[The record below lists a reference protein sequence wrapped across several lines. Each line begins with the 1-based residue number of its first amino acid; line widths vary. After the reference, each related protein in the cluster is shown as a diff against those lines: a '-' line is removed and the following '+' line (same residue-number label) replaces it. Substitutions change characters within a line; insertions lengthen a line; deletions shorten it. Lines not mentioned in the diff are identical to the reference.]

1 MGFSSRGTKPLEH
14 MSSIV
19 AELGLSFP
27 VACRI
32 LFPQIGIEPVSHE
45 LTGEFLTTAP
55 LVLLGAAQL
64 AKRPPGKSLI
74 SSFEFPLSEFDLSF
88 LFIYLSFVSY
98 YTSQIFWG

>member
-32 LFPQIGIEPVSHE
+32 SVPQIGIKPVSH
-45 LTGEFLTTAP
+45 GEFLTTGP

-74 SSFEFPLSEFDLSF
+74 SSFEFPLSEFDLSL